1 MVYLGSYISG
11 GSALSFANSASRGA
25 YTAYDKASRMASPPR
40 QWRPRA
46 PNPTRI
52 RARALAQRLEK
63 RFAARRRAADLAA
76 AEAAYAAATIT
87 TTKAA
92 ATVAWPRWCQNVP
105 LVARPRWGR
114 HMAQLAAEA
123 AARQP
128 IIHRPRRAARTG
140 ARDARATRKA

>member
-25 YTAYDKASRMASPPR
+25 YTAYDKASRMASPSR
-40 QWRPRA
+40 QRRPRA

-76 AEAAYAAATIT
+76 AEAAYAAATT

-105 LVARPRWGR
+105 LVARPQWGR

-128 IIHRPRRAARTG
+128 IVHRPRRAARTSG
-140 ARDARATRKA
+140 RDARATRKA

>member
-11 GSALSFANSASRGA
+11 GSALSFTNAASRGA

-40 QWRPRA
+40 QRRPRA

-52 RARALAQRLEK
+52 RARALAERLEK
-63 RFAARRRAADLAA
+63 RFAARRRAADVAA
-76 AEAAYAAATIT
+76 AAAAAAAAITTT

-92 ATVAWPRWCQNVP
+92 ATVAWPRWCQNMA

-123 AARQP
+123 ATRQP

-140 ARDARATRKA
+140 ARDARAT